1 MRLGLPLLAL
11 GAVSLAAAPP
21 SPSPAEIARAHL
33 RAHEPEILREFAELL
48 SLPNVATDTPNIRKN
63 AEHIRGMLERRG
75 LKVELLDGAGPPA
88 VYAEK
93 RGAGAKRT
101 LVIYAH

>member
-1 MRLGLPLLAL
+1 M
-11 GAVSLAAAPP
+11 
-21 SPSPAEIARAHL
+21 
-33 RAHEPEILREFAELL
+33 RAHEPEILREFTELL
-48 SLPNVATDTPNIRKN
+48 SLPNLATDTPNIRKN

-75 LKVELLDGAGPPA
+75 LKVELLDGAGGPPA